1 MELVDEWKSEA
12 ERLRTRHGL
21 LEAATTMDS
30 AAADLEDVLRD
41 LAERLVKIDEAVEIS
56 DYSRPTIERKL
67 ASGEIKNH
75 GVPGAPLMRLMDLPL
90 KAGRASRTLAAMAAQ
105 APPGRR
111 LKASTKSQR
120 PSVIPVR
127 FGPRPTGTDAT

>member
-75 GVPGAPLMRLMDLPL
+75 GVPGAPLMRLMDLPI
-90 KAGRASRTLAAMAAQ
+90 SRTLAAMAAQ